1 MLRVVFVG
9 AGKLAYHLAPAL
21 QEAGVQVTQVYSR
34 TEAAAQ
40 RLATRVGAAAITNYP
55 ELDLAVDLVVLAVA
69 DDAIE
74 SVAASLV
81 GLVPENR
88 GPLVVHT
95 SGGTP
100 TALLRTHFPRYGSFY
115 PLQTFTFDFT
125 PDFSTIPFCLYSA
138 VKEDLELLEGI
149 ARKLSDSIYYLDD
162 QQRQTLHVS
171 AVFVN
176 NFVNAL
182 YRGAYQLMEED
193 QIPLELLEPLM
204 RVTLEK
210 ALEDHPE
217 QVQTGPAIRGDQK
230 TIDRHLARL
239 EPNADLTKIYTIL
252 TDFIQN
258 RK

>member
-1 MLRVVFVG
+1 MERVAFVG
-9 AGKLAYHLAPAL
+9 AGKLAFHLAPAL
-21 QEAGVQVTQVYSR
+21 KSAGLQISQVYSR

-40 RLATRVGAAAITNYP
+40 RLAQRVDAIPLTQLS
-55 ELDLAVDLVVLAVA
+55 ELDLSVDLVIIAVA
-69 DDAIE
+69 DDAIGA
-74 SVAASLV
+74 VAASL
-81 GLVPENR
+81 GSLVDPVSS
-88 GPLVVHT
+88 PLVVHT

-100 TALLRTHFPRYGSFY
+100 TALLGAHFPRYGSFY
-115 PLQTFTFDFT
+115 PLQTFTFDFE
-125 PDFSTIPFCLYSA
+125 PDFSTIPFCLYSPN
-138 VKEDLELLEGI
+138 VEDLKFLEGI
-149 ARKLSDSIYYLDD
+149 ASRLSDRIYELDD

-193 QIPLELLEPLM
+193 RIPLELLEPLM

-210 ALEDHPE
+210 ALEDHPQE
-217 QVQTGPAIRGDQK
+217 VQTGPAVRGDQK

-239 EPNADLTKIYTIL
+239 EPNADLTNIYAIL

>member
-9 AGKLAYHLAPAL
+9 AGKLAYHLAPAFHEVGI
-21 QEAGVQVTQVYSR
+21 QITQVYSR
-34 TEAAAQ
+34 TEATAR
-40 RLATRVGAAAITNYP
+40 RLATRVQAAPVTHYS

-74 SVAASLV
+74 SVAASLSV
-81 GLVPENR
+81 LVPEDR
-88 GPLVVHT
+88 RPLVVHT

-100 TALLRTHFPRYGSFY
+100 TALLGAHFPRYGSFY

-125 PDFSTIPFCLYSA
+125 PDFSTIPFCLYSS

-149 ARKLSDSIYYLDD
+149 ARKLSSRIYYLDD

-204 RVTLEK
+204 RVALKK
-210 ALEDHPE
+210 ALEDHPDR
-217 QVQTGPAIRGDQK
+217 VQTGPAIRGDHQ

-239 EPNADLTKIYTIL
+239 EPNADLTEIYKIL
-252 TDFIQN
+252 TDYIQN

>member
-1 MLRVVFVG
+1 MLRVLFVG

-21 QEAGVQVTQVYSR
+21 HQTGMLVTQVYSR
-34 TEAAAQ
+34 TETAAQ
-40 RLATRVGAAAITNYP
+40 RLANRVQAEAVTHYS

-74 SVAASLV
+74 SVAASLA
-81 GLVPENR
+81 GLVPEDR
-88 GPLVVHT
+88 RPLVVHT

-100 TALLRTHFPRYGSFY
+100 TALLATHFPRYGSFY

-125 PDFSTIPFCLYSA
+125 PDFSTIPFCLYSSM
-138 VKEDLELLEGI
+138 KEDLVLLEGI
-149 ARKLSDSIYYLDD
+149 ARKLSDRIYYLDD

-210 ALEDHPE
+210 ALENHPAE
-217 QVQTGPAIRGDQK
+217 VQTGPAMRGDQK

-239 EPNADLTKIYTIL
+239 EPNADLTKIYSIL

-258 RK
+258 R